1 MLGRRRKG
9 RLPARSS
16 DTVQTMS
23 RPKFVDCKMKKST
36 PPQGSSAPGGG
47 VRKRMNGRKMYAYL
61 RVEEKRV
68 LAPRVRLA
76 AHVEVLVL
84 GGLRK
89 DAVVLVAEMLKV
101 S

>member
-1 MLGRRRKG
+1 M
-9 RLPARSS
+9 
-16 DTVQTMS
+16 D
-23 RPKFVDCKMKKST
+23 
-36 PPQGSSAPGGG
+36 
-47 VRKRMNGRKMYAYL
+47 GRKMYAYL

-89 DAVVLVAEMLKV
+89 DAVVLVAEMLEV